1 MLHQIGVGALGPVF
15 RTYEP
20 TRDRL
25 VAVKVFRLDITPE
38 QSQSL
43 ADELAGAAEAGLFH
57 PSVVEPIASG
67 MEGTLAYRAE
77 EYVAAESLD
86 VAMRHYAPAP
96 IEKVLPFI
104 AQLAG
109 AIDFARAAGV
119 GHGALH
125 PRDVFIT
132 PDEAR
137 ATGFGVVEAL
147 ERVGLRAPVRRPYSA
162 PERVAG
168 EPWSTTADV
177 FSLAVIT
184 YEMLTGRRPAGTGA
198 QIEPLTGPHADAL
211 HATLAQAMDDDPAR
225 RFPTALS
232 FISALEGAVGRET
245 VGHADAGAT
254 AAALALPVALAV
266 DPTSS
271 GDEFDDDVDEVE
283 EEDVHEVEEV
293 DSLDEMAVAATE
305 EADRGADE
313 PVLDD
318 IDTERDD
325 DDLHFAL
332 ERDERETEEV
342 AANLDLFD
350 PEAIED
356 LALEEPATE
365 RFADEF
371 GYASLATETFRH
383 DDDGVDVRSASFD
396 APFDAPRADPD
407 PDPDPDEDE
416 AAFAAPVVIERPG
429 PAMLPLALT
438 LLVGLLIGAAGT
450 YAVLQRTSGPD
461 MAATTPS
468 EPQTDPAATS
478 RPRPEDGKAYSE
490 QRVAPPREPPAA
502 RPPVAAPVVPGPR
515 VPPKA
520 PGAPA
525 ATPGR
530 LIVRSTPE
538 GAGVTVDGR
547 WRGRTPLTLDNL
559 AMGGH
564 VVRVVQPGFSVAR
577 EEVTLS
583 PRSSSRTLTFRLQR
597 SGTAPAPAPRAPGA
611 AATGSLYILSRPSGA
626 RVLLDGNPAGVT
638 PLRIPSVP
646 AGSHSVRLELP
657 DHRGWTTSLRVS
669 GGQEAR
675 VSASLDPIR

>member
-96 IEKVLPFI
+96 IDKVLPFI
-104 AQLAG
+104 TQLAG

-168 EPWSTTADV
+168 EPWSTAADV

-198 QIEPLTGPHADAL
+198 QIEPLTGPTGDAL
-211 HATLAQAMDDDPAR
+211 HAALAQAMDDDPAR

-232 FISALEGAVGRET
+232 FISALEGAAV
-245 VGHADAGAT
+245 AF
-254 AAALALPVALAV
+254 ALPVALPG
-266 DPTSS
+266 DPTSPDDDFEDDVDTLQD
-271 GDEFDDDVDEVE
+271 GGDDVDELE
-283 EEDVHEVEEV
+283 EEV
-293 DSLDEMAVAATE
+293 DEVEDDVDDVRDVDAFDEAVVAE
-305 EADRGADE
+305 SKEADLVDE
-313 PVLDD
+313 EQVLDD
-318 IDTERDD
+318 IETERDD

-332 ERDERETEEV
+332 GRDERETED
-342 AANLDLFD
+342 ATANLDLFD
-350 PEAIED
+350 SEAIED
-356 LALEEPATE
+356 LALEEPVEPVTE

-371 GYASLATETFRH
+371 GYAAIATEAPRR
-383 DDDGVDVRSASFD
+383 DDDDFDVSSDSFD
-396 APFDAPRADPD
+396 APLEQREPEEDDAALAVPA
-407 PDPDPDEDE
+407 
-416 AAFAAPVVIERPG
+416 VIERPG

-450 YAVLQRTSGPD
+450 YAVLQRDGGTET
-461 MAATTPS
+461 AVTTPS
-468 EPQTDPAATS
+468 ESETVPAATS

-490 QRVAPPREPPAA
+490 QRVAPTRERPAA
-502 RPPVAAPVVPGPR
+502 RPPVGEPVVPAPR

-520 PGAPA
+520 SAPA
-525 ATPGR
+525 ASNGR

-538 GAGVTVDGR
+538 GAAVTIDGR

-559 AMGGH
+559 ALGAH
-564 VVRVVQPGFSVAR
+564 VVRIVQPGFSVAR

-583 PRSSSRTLTFRLQR
+583 PRAASRTLTFRLQR
-597 SGTAPAPAPRAPGA
+597 ARGATAPAPSPEAPSASA
-611 AATGSLYILSRPSGA
+611 AGSLYVVSRPSGA
-626 RVLLDGNPAGVT
+626 RVFVDGKPAGVT
-638 PLRIPSVP
+638 PLRIPGVP
-646 AGSHSVRLELP
+646 GGAHSVRLELA
-657 DHRGWTTSLRVS
+657 DHRAWTTTRRVS

-675 VSASLDPIR
+675 VTASLDPIR